1 MFSVQINAKEFTDL
15 VDRVKAA
22 GGSTRTILAR
32 WGQAVSIKAR
42 GNARAKGGKKFWRQ
56 IADSVRLKTLSS
68 ESVEVGVWHV
78 AAGHKQTGGPIV
90 AKNVKN
96 LTIPIPGS
104 GAEGKRASEF
114 EQGGR
119 DLFVP
124 KGTHVLG
131 YSDGNDQFHALYIL
145 TPRTKPQ
152 RPDPFFPDGPAIS
165 AIGLYEA
172 NRYIGGL
179 LKAGGA

>member
-1 MFSVQINAKEFTDL
+1 MISVSINAQEFTAL

-32 WGQAVSIKAR
+32 WGQAVAKQAR
-42 GNARAKGGKKFWRQ
+42 TNARAKGGKSFWRQ
-56 IADSVRLKTLSS
+56 IADSVRVKALS
-68 ESVEVGVWHV
+68 ENMQEVGVWHV

-131 YSDGNDQFHALYIL
+131 YADGQAQFHALYVL
-145 TPRTKPQ
+145 VPRTKPQ